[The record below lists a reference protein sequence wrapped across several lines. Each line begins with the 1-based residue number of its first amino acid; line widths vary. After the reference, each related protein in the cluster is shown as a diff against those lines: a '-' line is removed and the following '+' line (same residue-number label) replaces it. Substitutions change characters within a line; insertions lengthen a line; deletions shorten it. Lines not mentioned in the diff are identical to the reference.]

1 MPEVREVD
9 GFGDVKQGD
18 CGSTGRW
25 GVQRSRPYGRKRQ
38 WMRKLRLDAFYFG
51 FPRAVGWSGL
61 VWWARV
67 RCSSK
72 LLGGKQRVL
81 DRRMVLTRPPSRW
94 IEISIVR
101 QRAEAMIWKTGSYRR
116 GPTSQS
122 RR

>member
-61 VWWARV
+61 VWSGLVGQGPVQLQASRGEAASARQAN
-67 RCSSK
+67 
-72 LLGGKQRVL
+72 GL
-81 DRRMVLTRPPSRW
+81 DEAPIAVDGNYYCQTTCRGRMNDL
-94 IEISIVR
+94 ED
-101 QRAEAMIWKTGSYRR
+101 G
-116 GPTSQS
+116 
-122 RR
+122 